1 MKIPKIGQTL
11 KTPRAVI
18 DKVAYMSRA
27 SLKKVFEGYH
37 IPRIMFSKGI
47 PHLMFFICLRTLHY
61 SRPLSRGSKGKA
73 GRRLILFDAAYAK
86 RWVLGRG
93 IQDFV

>member
-27 SLKKVFEGYH
+27 SLKKVFEGYR
-37 IPRIMFSKGI
+37 IPCIMFSRATASFYYVFERPPSPYVFYMGYALLQLEITKEN
-47 PHLMFFICLRTLHY
+47 Y
-61 SRPLSRGSKGKA
+61 SAFPSPTPS
-73 GRRLILFDAAYAK
+73 
-86 RWVLGRG
+86 V
-93 IQDFV
+93 

>member
-27 SLKKVFEGYH
+27 SLKKVFEGYR

-47 PHLMFFICLRTLHY
+47 PHLMFLFGLRPPATGNYKGELF
-61 SRPLSRGSKGKA
+61 RLPLPDA
-73 GRRLILFDAAYAK
+73 QRLA
-86 RWVLGRG
+86 
-93 IQDFV
+93 

>member
-27 SLKKVFEGYH
+27 SLKKVFEGY
-37 IPRIMFSKGI
+37 
-47 PHLMFFICLRTLHY
+47 
-61 SRPLSRGSKGKA
+61 
-73 GRRLILFDAAYAK
+73 RLPYFDIIYMGYAFE
-86 RWVLGRG
+86 VLYVKQNP
-93 IQDFV
+93 ISPSPTPSV

>member
-27 SLKKVFEGYH
+27 SLKNVFEGY
-37 IPRIMFSKGI
+37 
-47 PHLMFFICLRTLHY
+47 
-61 SRPLSRGSKGKA
+61 
-73 GRRLILFDAAYAK
+73 RLPYFDIIYMGYAFE
-86 RWVLGRG
+86 VLYVK
-93 IQDFV
+93 QNPVSPSPTPSV